1 MIAVVRVR
9 GVVNVRM
16 DVEETLR
23 RLRLFKPNHCVIIP
37 ETDAYIGMINKVKDW
52 VAYGEIDLET
62 LKLLLRER
70 GRITGNKPLTNEICE
85 KLGFKDIDSLAEA
98 ICSGRVSFKELKII
112 KPVFRLHPPSKGYYR
127 NAKKHYPEGSL
138 GYWGKDIRKL
148 IERMV

>member
-98 ICSGRVSFKELKII
+98 IYSGLLSFKELKII
-112 KPVFRLHPPSKGYYR
+112 KPVFRLHPPSKRYYR

-148 IERMV
+148 IERMI